1 VILRH
6 NLRVPCTALGLNGDD
21 FSWHEWTIPLFP
33 KFCQLCFRGEDTLDH
48 VIALNEE
55 HLRRILRDYVNYH
68 HEDRLH
74 DSLQKDTP
82 NRRAVEQRPA
92 MNSAVISM
100 PRLGGLHHRYT
111 WREAA

>member
-1 VILRH
+1 V
-6 NLRVPCTALGLNGDD
+6 T
-21 FSWHEWTIPLFP
+21 
-33 KFCQLCFRGEDTLDH
+33 
-48 VIALNEE
+48 ALNEE
-55 HLRRILRDYVNYH
+55 HLRRILRDYMNYH

-92 MNSAVISM
+92 TNLAVISI
-100 PRLGGLHHRYT
+100 PWLGGLHHRYT